1 MDFVTQL
8 RNYCRKSFA
17 VFSGW
22 TALFAACVLVYL
34 PGLEGPFLLDDF
46 GSIAPLGN
54 LGGVTDWTTF
64 KAFVLGGH
72 AGPTGRP
79 LALLTF
85 LIDANDWPA
94 DPWLF
99 KRTNLIIHLITGAL
113 LGVLITKILH
123 VLTYDKQRARW
134 IALVSTAI
142 WLLHP
147 FLVSTTLYAVQRMAQ
162 MSTLFI
168 AMGLIGHLYGRS
180 LIPRNESRAYL
191 IMSSSLGVFTFL
203 AMMSKENGILLPLL
217 IGVLEMTVLASQ
229 QERVSALNRYWVWV
243 FIFAPTLVIFLYL
256 GERVF
261 RPNFFDVIPPRD
273 FSIYERALT
282 QPRILFDYLQNW
294 FIPKLYTTGIF
305 QDHFEKST
313 GIFSPITT
321 LASLLLHLLIISLS
335 LIKRRKWPLFSLA
348 VLFFYTSHLLESS
361 VINLELYFEHRNY
374 LATFFLFVPLVSLL
388 KNAVNRR
395 VFAAVSL
402 GAILIFAGF
411 TRYSSTIW
419 ADYTS
424 MVEAAARKVPTS
436 ARAQGQ
442 YAADLYNA
450 QRYDESLMVIE
461 RAMVTIP
468 NNSFVLLTHVNILC
482 KLGILND
489 SDIERAGT
497 VISAKPFDPRSLEIF
512 STLTT
517 SVVEG
522 ECPSASMDGLRL
534 MYTNMLQVPENADPH
549 SLRYSQ
555 VKYLIGFIDVSAG
568 RPSQAVAAFEA
579 SLQARPGA
587 GHAMSMAAL
596 LATNGNHKEALH
608 LSDLALLQMET
619 STDNAL
625 GVSRVRMSDIME
637 FRETVRTD
645 MNAAL
650 PAGQANQ

>member
-8 RNYCRKSFA
+8 RNYCRKSLA
-17 VFSGW
+17 VISGW

-54 LGGVTDWTTF
+54 LGGVTDWMTF

-94 DPWLF
+94 DPWQF

-123 VLTYDKQRARW
+123 LLTYDKQRARW
-134 IALVSTAI
+134 IALISTAI

-180 LIPRNESRAYL
+180 LIPRNASRAYL
-191 IMSSSLGVFTFL
+191 IMSLSLGVFTFL
-203 AMMSKENGILLPLL
+203 ATLSKENGILLPLL

-243 FIFAPTLVIFLYL
+243 FILAPTLIIFLYL
-256 GERVF
+256 GERFF
-261 RPNFFDVIPPRD
+261 RPNFFDIIPPRN

-294 FIPKLYTTGIF
+294 FFPKLYTTGIF
-305 QDHFEKST
+305 QDHIEKST
-313 GIFSPITT
+313 GVLSPITT
-321 LASLLLHLLIISLS
+321 LLSLLLHVLIISLS
-335 LIKRRKWPLFSLA
+335 LIKRRKWPLFALA
-348 VLFFYTSHLLESS
+348 VLFFYTSHVLESS

-395 VFAAVSL
+395 VFVAVSL
-402 GAILIFAGF
+402 GGILILAGF

-424 MVEAAARKVPTS
+424 MVEAAARKAPTS

-450 QRYDESLMVIE
+450 QRFDESLSVIE
-461 RAMVTIP
+461 RAMVAIP
-468 NNSFVLLTHVNILC
+468 DNPFVLLTHVNILC
-482 KLGILND
+482 KLGILSD
-489 SDIERAGT
+489 GDIERAAR
-497 VISAKPFDPRSLEIF
+497 VISTRPFDSRSLEVF

-517 SVVEG
+517 SVVER

-549 SLRYSQ
+549 SLRFSQ

-587 GHAMSMAAL
+587 GHAMLMAAL
-596 LATNGNHKEALH
+596 LATNGSHEEALH

-637 FRETVRTD
+637 FRATVRAD
-645 MNAAL
+645 WDAAL
-650 PAGQANQ
+650 SAEQANQ